1 MSAKSCRGVFT
12 ALAVL
17 LALSGVGARRASAT
31 VIHGIEFP
39 AGDVSF
45 VDAVV
50 SYTPHGFGQPTAPH
64 RNPLN
69 ALGRPDFGGDNNC
82 TGDPRCTF
90 VSLGVG
96 GNIVL
101 QFVDNSLTGSG
112 DSKPDLH
119 IFEIGPDIEDTFVDI
134 SKDGVDWVSIGKI
147 LGATASIDIDRLGFG
162 MSDFFYF
169 VRLTDDPDEGAV
181 SGIQVGSDIDAVGA
195 ISSGP
200 PPAPSTTT
208 TTAEPTTTTTPPQG
222 VPEPATILLLGAG
235 LAGWALNRS
244 RRRT

>member
-1 MSAKSCRGVFT
+1 MHVRVPW
-12 ALAVL
+12 
-17 LALSGVGARRASAT
+17 RR
-31 VIHGIEFP
+31 
-39 AGDVSF
+39 
-45 VDAVV
+45 
-50 SYTPHGFGQPTAPH
+50 
-64 RNPLN
+64 
-69 ALGRPDFGGDNNC
+69 
-82 TGDPRCTF
+82 
-90 VSLGVG
+90 

-112 DSKPDLH
+112 DSAPDLH

-147 LGATASIDIDRLGFG
+147 LGSTAGIDIDRFGFG
-162 MSDFFYF
+162 TSDFFYF
-169 VRLTDDPDEGAV
+169 VRLTDDPNEGAV

-208 TTAEPTTTTTPPQG
+208 TTTTPQG
-222 VPEPATILLLGAG
+222 VPEPVTLLLLGVG
-235 LAGWALNRS
+235 LAAWALARS